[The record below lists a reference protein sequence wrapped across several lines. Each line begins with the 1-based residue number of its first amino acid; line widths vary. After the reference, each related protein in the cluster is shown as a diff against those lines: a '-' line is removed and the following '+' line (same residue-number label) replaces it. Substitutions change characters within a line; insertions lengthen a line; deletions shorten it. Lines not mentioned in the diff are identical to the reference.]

1 MLVTSY
7 AAQRVRSV
15 FGARDKFSVSLHHS
29 LKAHAGFV
37 ERHVAELAQDTSRA
51 VQRHKKDILHRQLV
65 VERLADMAME
75 LYARATT
82 IARTQR
88 LIEERGVDTCAREIA
103 LTDLFCLQ
111 SGRRFRALRMEL
123 EGDAGV
129 AMDDLRRSIASTV
142 RADAGYASDDALL
155 DVPVPPLP
163 KWSLNRDE
171 QALGQL

>member
-1 MLVTSY
+1 
-7 AAQRVRSV
+7 
-15 FGARDKFSVSLHHS
+15 
-29 LKAHAGFV
+29 
-37 ERHVAELAQDTSRA
+37 
-51 VQRHKKDILHRQLV
+51 
-65 VERLADMAME
+65 MAME

-88 LIEERGVDTCAREIA
+88 LIEERGAEACAREIA

-123 EGDAGV
+123 EGDAGDT
-129 AMDDLRRSIASTV
+129 MDDLRRSIAATIRTES
-142 RADAGYASDDALL
+142 GYASDDALL

-171 QALGQL
+171 QARGQQ